1 MLGTGVNA
9 AAIAVGALV
18 GMTLRKGIPT
28 RYKDTVMQALGIA
41 VALIG
46 IKMALQSKN
55 ELIVIISLAAGAVVG
70 EALRIEDVLERLGEK
85 LQSAFNSNDSDFVK
99 GFVTCSLVYC
109 VGAMSIMG
117 ALESGLTG
125 QHKILFAKSL
135 LDGISSIIFASTLG
149 AGVIFS
155 GLSVLLYQGG
165 LTLLAGT
172 VKVFLTE
179 AVIAEMTSTGGLLIL
194 AISANILG
202 LSKFKTGNLLPA
214 IIVAAVLA
222 FLSGGGS

>member
-1 MLGTGVNA
+1 MLGTVVNA
-9 AAIAVGALV
+9 GAIAFGALV
-18 GMTLRKGIPT
+18 GIILRTGIPQK
-28 RYKDTVMQALGIA
+28 YKDTVMQALGIA

-46 IKMALQSKN
+46 IKMALQTRN

-70 EALRIEDVLERLGEK
+70 EALGIERALEKLGERLQK
-85 LQSAFNSNDSDFVK
+85 TLNSSDGDFVK

-135 LDGISSIIFASTLG
+135 LDGISSIIFASTMG
-149 AGVIFS
+149 VGVIFS
-155 GLSVLLYQGG
+155 GLSVLFYQGG
-165 LTLLAGT
+165 LTLLAGS
-172 VKVFLTE
+172 VKVFMTE

-202 LSKFKTGNLLPA
+202 LTKFKTANLLPA
-214 IIVAAVLA
+214 ILVAAVLT
-222 FLSGGGS
+222 LLVGGGQ